1 MRLCFIVE
9 EKYRLDGMPLDVA
22 RQLRAWDHEIDVLEP
37 HHTLSAVSELAA
49 QGRRYDAFVLKTV
62 SDGPGLSLLA
72 AASAVGHVAINQPE
86 AIRMVR
92 DKAVAAA
99 VCRRYG
105 VPFPLTYFASRRQLL
120 AQVPIEVYP
129 LVVKPAN
136 GSSNENV
143 LRFDTPRDLAD
154 ADLGA
159 LAGTFLLAQPYED
172 NPGNDLKVYCAGE
185 QIFAT
190 VQPSPLHPDAVQ
202 ESRLVP
208 LEDSW
213 RQLVTSVRRAF
224 GLSVFG
230 IDVVESPHGWVV
242 VDVND
247 FPSFRMVP
255 DAPAVVAETI
265 LRLAAGRGARWRSL
279 RRWVPGL
286 RLVPAVQAAVP
297 R

>member
-22 RQLRAWDHEIDVLEP
+22 RQLRAWDHDVDVLEP

-62 SDGPGLSLLA
+62 SGGPGLSLLA

-99 VCRRYG
+99 VCRRYDI
-105 VPFPLTYFASRRQLL
+105 PFPLTYFASRRELL
-120 AQVPIEVYP
+120 AQVPFEAYP

-143 LRFDTPRDLAD
+143 QRFDTPAALAE
-154 ADLGA
+154 ADLGV
-159 LAGTFLLAQPYED
+159 LDGTFMLAQPYED
-172 NPGNDLKVYCAGE
+172 NPGHDLKVYCAGR

-190 VQPSPLHPDAVQ
+190 VQPSPLHPEGVRQ
-202 ESRLVP
+202 GSLVP
-208 LEDSW
+208 LDESL
-213 RQLVTSVRRAF
+213 RRLVTSVRRAF

-242 VDVND
+242 LDVND
-247 FPSFRMVP
+247 FPSFRLVP
-255 DAPAVVAETI
+255 DAPAVVAETV
-265 LRLAAGRGARWRSL
+265 LRLAADRGARWRGL
-279 RRWVPGL
+279 RRWVPGH
-286 RLVPAVQAAVP
+286 RPVPAVQAAVT